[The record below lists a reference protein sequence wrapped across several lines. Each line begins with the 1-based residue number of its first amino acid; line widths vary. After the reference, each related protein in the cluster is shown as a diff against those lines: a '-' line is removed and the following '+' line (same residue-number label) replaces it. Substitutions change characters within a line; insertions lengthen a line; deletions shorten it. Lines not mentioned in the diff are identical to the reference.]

1 MTNNTRNIL
10 AVLAGTAI
18 CYGAISIADM
28 PIARSAVLT
37 YNLKAPGFAS
47 GLVKFSNSGIVGIGI
62 EEATV
67 SEGRLNTVFVAGLAG
82 PSSPEY
88 RLPRREYYDL
98 AGAIALFFEGE
109 FRGIKARGSD
119 RLTEVVDI
127 PDTGFGEYYTRYE
140 SGAAWSLDTN
150 GLSNP
155 GRWISGFEGYT
166 ETYIYART
174 HFLGVERS
182 PYRSGNTM
190 LYELADT
197 AAEPVPEPMT
207 VAGTAL
213 ALVGFAGFKQT
224 KKMAS

>member
-213 ALVGFAGFKQT
+213 ALVGFAGFKQR

>member
-1 MTNNTRNIL
+1 MTKNTRNIL

-18 CYGAISIADM
+18 CYGAISTADM

-37 YNLKAPGFAS
+37 YNLESPRVAS
-47 GLVKFSNSGIVGIGI
+47 GFVKFSNSGIAGIGI
-62 EEATV
+62 EEAKV

-98 AGAIALFFEGE
+98 AGAKALFFEGE

-119 RLTEVVDI
+119 GFIEVVDI

-140 SGAAWSLDTN
+140 SGASWSLDTN

-166 ETYIYART
+166 ATYIYART

-182 PYRSGNTM
+182 PYPYGNTM

-213 ALVGFAGFKQT
+213 ALVVFAGFKQR